1 MAQDRADDSGL
12 RRSVRRAVGDAF
24 DATVGRVTSTVGE
37 AALDV
42 TGATAQ
48 QVIEELEPYLVE
60 EAVPRI
66 VAGITPFLAQTVV
79 PEVLEGVHEHL
90 VEVTVPDVVDGVT
103 EHLVEVTVPDIV
115 AGITPRLVSELIP
128 RILGELRPYLTDE
141 LVPGIVEAMLPQITA
156 SVAPDVVDAL
166 LPKIRDEV
174 APDLVDSLLPK
185 IEQQVAPRLVD
196 ALLPKIRDEVAPDLV
211 DSLLPKIEQQV
222 APRLVDALLPKI
234 RAEVVPVILD
244 DIVDDPRIRDLIR
257 EQSQGLFLDALE
269 SLRENLADADNLVE
283 RIGRRILRQPPR
295 PEPESVLAIVLDATR
310 GGRAAPTRRPLDEF
324 ADRRLE
330 WRHSP
335 APPAPPGR
343 EFAYAGA
350 VTRLLGLAVDV
361 SLVGWLLTQGVSA
374 LVNLIGAVLNPAP
387 PWLTAVLAGIASSL
401 VPLYLAICWR
411 FGGRSVGSWLLGTR
425 VCTADGRNVGLVRG
439 LVRAWTGLLGF
450 VIFAVTAVISL
461 VDPRR
466 RTLLDRLLNT
476 EVRYVVPDDQ
486 QHRYIREAMEP
497 ARERERAARAIA
509 ALESYEASARD
520 GSPDTPGTTAA

>member
-1 MAQDRADDSGL
+1 MVQDRADDGGL
-12 RRSVRRAVGDAF
+12 RRSVRRAVGDAL

-90 VEVTVPDVVDGVT
+90 VDVTVPDVVDGVT
-103 EHLVEVTVPDIV
+103 AHLVDVTVPEVV
-115 AGITPRLVSELIP
+115 AGITPRLVAELIP
-128 RILGELRPYLTDE
+128 RILGELRPYLADE

-174 APDLVDSLLPK
+174 APDLVDALLPK
-185 IEQQVAPRLVD
+185 IEQQVAP
-196 ALLPKIRDEVAPDLV
+196 
-211 DSLLPKIEQQV
+211 Q
-222 APRLVDALLPKI
+222 LVDALLPKI

-283 RIGRRILRQPPR
+283 RVGRRILRRPPR
-295 PEPESVLAIVLDATR
+295 PEPESGLAIVLAATG
-310 GGRAAPTRRPLDEF
+310 GGRAAPARRPLDEF

-343 EFAYAGA
+343 EFAHAGA
-350 VTRLLGLAVDV
+350 VTRLLGLAVDA

-374 LVNLIGAVLNPAP
+374 LVNLLNAMLNPAP
-387 PWLTAVLAGIASSL
+387 PWLTAVLAGLASSL

-411 FGGRSVGSWLLGTR
+411 FGGRSLGSWLLGTR
-425 VCTADGRNVGLVRG
+425 VCTPDGHNVGLVRG
-439 LVRAWTGLLGF
+439 LVRAWIGLVGF
-450 VIFAVTAVISL
+450 VIFAVTAVTSL

-466 RTLLDRLLNT
+466 RTLLDRMLKT

-486 QHRYIREAMEP
+486 QHRYIREAMEQ

-520 GSPDTPGTTAA
+520 GSPDAPGTTAA

>member
-196 ALLPKIRDEVAPDLV
+196 ALLPKIR
-211 DSLLPKIEQQV
+211 
-222 APRLVDALLPKI
+222 
-234 RAEVVPVILD
+234 AEVVPVILD

-269 SLRENLADADNLVE
+269 SLRENLADADNVVE

-324 ADRRLE
+324 VDRRLE

>member
-196 ALLPKIRDEVAPDLV
+196 ALLPKIR
-211 DSLLPKIEQQV
+211 
-222 APRLVDALLPKI
+222 
-234 RAEVVPVILD
+234 AEVVPVILD

-324 ADRRLE
+324 VDRRLE